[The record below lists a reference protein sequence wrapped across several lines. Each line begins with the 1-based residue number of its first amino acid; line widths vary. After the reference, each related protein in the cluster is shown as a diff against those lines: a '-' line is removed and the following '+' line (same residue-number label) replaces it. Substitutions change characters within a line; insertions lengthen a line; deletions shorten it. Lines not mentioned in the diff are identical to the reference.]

1 MNNVIKVLLL
11 FFCFFPVVALAKV
24 ESISFMNFSVSVDF
38 HLQKNGLYKL
48 RGSSFEVQFAP
59 RLIVKTARAVTAA
72 ELAVL
77 IPNATEITD
86 VFLLTET
93 RYFLIAFAREEESFA
108 ALRKLQALPSILL
121 VQPDLQQKRA
131 TAEFV
136 DTEFA
141 GAPILAVGL
150 PVYLERAQQE
160 SVWPSNG
167 GAGVTVAVIDD
178 GFMLRHSEF
187 AHLNTSIY
195 YDFAARELMQIS
207 DEKKKQV
214 SAKHGTK
221 VLGILFGEHNQ
232 HEPEGLVPN
241 AKFVGISQVDTWTSN
256 TLRAF
261 YIAYLAKADVINCS
275 WHSEW
280 LMEPVQDVVDELAG
294 YGREGKGIAVVF
306 AAGNQSKLITSGMHE
321 ASIGS
326 AIVVGASNAKGKP
339 LIFSNYGPA
348 VDIWSYGQK
357 TISTDENGGYSY
369 FLGSSLSSVIVS
381 GYIALLIGADQSLN
395 LTQIQ
400 HKLTQILE

>member
-1 MNNVIKVLLL
+1 M
-11 FFCFFPVVALAKV
+11 
-24 ESISFMNFSVSVDF
+24 
-38 HLQKNGLYKL
+38 
-48 RGSSFEVQFAP
+48 R
-59 RLIVKTARAVTAA
+59 
-72 ELAVL
+72 
-77 IPNATEITD
+77 
-86 VFLLTET
+86 
-93 RYFLIAFAREEESFA
+93 
-108 ALRKLQALPSILL
+108 
-121 VQPDLQQKRA
+121 
-131 TAEFV
+131 
-136 DTEFA
+136 
-141 GAPILAVGL
+141 
-150 PVYLERAQQE
+150 
-160 SVWPSNG
+160 
-167 GAGVTVAVIDD
+167 
-178 GFMLRHSEF
+178 
-187 AHLNTSIY
+187 
-195 YDFAARELMQIS
+195 
-207 DEKKKQV
+207 KKKQV

-241 AKFVGISQVDTWTSN
+241 AKFVGISQLDTWTSN

-348 VDIWSYGQK
+348 VDIWAYGQK